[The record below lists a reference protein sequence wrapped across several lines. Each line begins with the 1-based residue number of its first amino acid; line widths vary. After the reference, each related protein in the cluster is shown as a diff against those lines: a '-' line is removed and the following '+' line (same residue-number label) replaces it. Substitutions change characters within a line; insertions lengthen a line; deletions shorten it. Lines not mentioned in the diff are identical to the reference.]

1 MVGFFIFLSFLLMGL
16 SIAALI
22 VNSDLQYAIEY
33 TSCNT

>member
-1 MVGFFIFLSFLLMGL
+1 MVAFFLIICFVVTSL

-22 VNSDLQYAIEY
+22 VNSDLQKAYGF